1 MRWVVRMAVAQFGNH
16 GFEGIEHV
24 EVGPGIEIGRG
35 ECGCGVEYQKIADS
49 GCLRVIRLEQSLHG
63 FSDVKNL
70 VLLAGFEDDPLHD
83 GRGNRLVVVA
93 FFATTSPKSLSS

>member
-1 MRWVVRMAVAQFGNH
+1 
-16 GFEGIEHV
+16 
-24 EVGPGIEIGRG
+24 
-35 ECGCGVEYQKIADS
+35 
-49 GCLRVIRLEQSLHG
+49 VIRLEQSLHG

-70 VLLAGFEDDPLHD
+70 TLLAGFEDDPLHD